1 MAKSSSN
8 NTIEDF
14 IYGHHQMIN
23 TEIRLMYFFQAKM
36 EKLYTVS
43 KTKIKIDYG
52 SDHGLLIAIFK
63 LKLKKAR

>member
-1 MAKSSSN
+1 
-8 NTIEDF
+8 
-14 IYGHHQMIN
+14 MIN